1 MNMKIFAVGMIII
14 STVLMA
20 TTTNDVFAKG
30 LKVYLTIDSN
40 QRSQDA
46 TIRTY
51 QSDQVVDTRFDWIE
65 QGITYVNIHRMNVP
79 VDEGNAQS
87 KSQSS
92 NSQNENNNALSQSQE
107 TKIIICTAEKGCREQ

>member
-1 MNMKIFAVGMIII
+1 MFCGMIII

-30 LKVYLTIDSN
+30 LKVYLTVDSN

-51 QSDQVVDTRFDWIE
+51 QYDQVVDTRLDWIE
-65 QGITYVNIHRMNVP
+65 QGITQLTLNYQEDQIDNGEFEICVKLLDGP
-79 VDEGNAQS
+79 EGC
-87 KSQSS
+87 S
-92 NSQNENNNALSQSQE
+92 NGYDSE
-107 TKIIICTAEKGCREQ
+107 EKNRSMSR